1 MVFPH
6 LEKVLVERVWAEDGV
21 VRVKARTRENALPCP
36 DCGVSS
42 CRVHSRYKR
51 HLGDMAVGG
60 RPVVIDLSVRRFFC
74 DAAGCAR
81 RTFVEQVE
89 GLTIRYGRRTAGLLE
104 VVQAIALALAG
115 RAGARLAGILHI
127 LVSRVTLLNV
137 LMALPDPCLRSPRV
151 LGVDDFATRR
161 GRKYGTVL
169 VDVESHAVLDLLPGR
184 EKEPVAAWLARH
196 PGIEVICRDR
206 AGAYAEA
213 ARAGAPGARQIA
225 DRWHLWDN
233 LTTAVERTVI
243 AHRPSLQA
251 PEPNDADTRRR
262 TATAP
267 PSTLNPDTGMEK
279 WLVTRTRERHKA
291 VHRLLARGWTISA
304 IGREL
309 GLARHTAERYAHCKN
324 LDGLIDRSLRTTRLD
339 DYKPYLIRRWNEGC
353 TDAAQLFREICA
365 QGYPGRTPQA
375 VRRYLRPLRTGLGTI
390 RSPAPA
396 LKPQQ
401 VTNWITWNPQHL
413 RADEEHQLSEVLL
426 RCPELTA
433 ARSHVH
439 AFARMVCDLR
449 GDNLTAWT
457 AAVRADDLP
466 AFHSF
471 ADGLQRDHDAVT
483 AGLTLPW
490 SSGPVE
496 GHVNRIK
503 MLKRQ
508 MYGRAGLPLL
518 RKRVLLAQPPSRSV
532 TPSRKS

>member
-1 MVFPH
+1 MFPH
-6 LEKVLVERVWAEDGV
+6 LEKVLVEQVCVEDGV
-21 VRVKARTRENALPCP
+21 VRVQARTRDGALACP

-42 CRVHSRYKR
+42 ARVHNWYRR
-51 HLGDMAVGG
+51 CLADAAVGG
-60 RPVVIDLSVRRFFC
+60 RPVAIDLSVRRLFC
-74 DAAGCAR
+74 DVTSCAR

-89 GLTIRYGRRTAGLLE
+89 GLTIRYGRRT
-104 VVQAIALALAG
+104 VVLATLIQAIALALAG
-115 RAGARLAGILHI
+115 RAGARLAAVLHI
-127 LVSRVTLLNV
+127 VVSRMTLLNV
-137 LMALPDPCLRSPRV
+137 LMALPDPCPLSPRV

-161 GRKYGTVL
+161 GRRYGTVL

-184 EKEPVAAWLARH
+184 EKEPVALWLAGH

-213 ARAGAPGARQIA
+213 ARAGAPGALQVA

-243 AHRPSLQA
+243 AHRPCLQE
-251 PEPNDADTRRR
+251 PEVSTPSARRM
-262 TATAP
+262 AAAP
-267 PSTLNPDTGMEK
+267 PSTLNPDTGTEK

-304 IGREL
+304 IAREL

-324 LDGLIDRSLRTTRLD
+324 LDGLIEGSLRTTRLD

-353 TDAAQLFREICA
+353 TDAARLFREIQS

-375 VRRYLRPLRTGLGTI
+375 VRRYLRPLRTGLGSI
-390 RSPAPA
+390 RSPAPV

-401 VTNWITWNPQHL
+401 VTNWIMWNPQHL
-413 RADEEHQLSEVLL
+413 RDDEERQLGEVLS

-433 ARSHVH
+433 VRSHVH
-439 AFARMVCDLR
+439 AFARMVCDL
-449 GDNLTAWT
+449 GGHSLPAWT
-457 AAVRADDLP
+457 DAVHADDLP
-466 AFHSF
+466 ALHAF
-471 ADGLQRDHDAVT
+471 ADGLQRDHQAVT

-508 MYGRAGLPLL
+508 MYGRAGFALL
-518 RKRVLLAQPPSRSV
+518 RKRVLLA
-532 TPSRKS
+532 

>member
-1 MVFPH
+1 MLDIVFPH
-6 LEKVLVERVWAEDGV
+6 LEKVLVEQVRVEDGV
-21 VRVKARTRENALPCP
+21 VRVQARTRDGSLACP

-42 CRVHSRYKR
+42 VRVHSWYRR
-51 HLGDMAVGG
+51 CLADAAVGG
-60 RPVVIDLSVRRFFC
+60 RPVAIDLSVRRLFC
-74 DAAGCAR
+74 DVASCAR

-89 GLTIRYGRRTAGLLE
+89 GLTIRYGRRT
-104 VVQAIALALAG
+104 VVLATLIQAIALALAG
-115 RAGARLAGILHI
+115 RAGARLAAMLHI
-127 LVSRVTLLNV
+127 VVSRMTLLNV
-137 LMALPDPCLRSPRV
+137 LMALPDPCPPSPRV

-161 GRKYGTVL
+161 GRRYGTVL

-184 EKEPVAAWLARH
+184 EKEPVAVWLAGH

-213 ARAGAPGARQIA
+213 ARAGAPGALQVA

-243 AHRPSLQA
+243 AHRPCLQE
-251 PEPNDADTRRR
+251 PEVSTPSARRM
-262 TATAP
+262 AAAP
-267 PSTLNPDTGMEK
+267 PSTLNPDTGTEK

-304 IGREL
+304 IAREL

-324 LDGLIDRSLRTTRLD
+324 LDGLIEGALRTTRLD

-353 TDAAQLFREICA
+353 TDAARLFREIQT

-375 VRRYLRPLRTGLGTI
+375 VRRYLRPLRTGLGSI
-390 RSPAPA
+390 RSPAPVI
-396 LKPQQ
+396 KPQQ
-401 VTNWITWNPQHL
+401 VTNWIMWNPQHL
-413 RADEEHQLSEVLL
+413 RNDEERQLGEVLG

-439 AFARMVCDLR
+439 AFARMVCDL
-449 GDNLTAWT
+449 GGNSLPAWT
-457 AAVRADDLP
+457 DAVHADDLP
-466 AFHSF
+466 ALHAF
-471 ADGLQRDHDAVT
+471 ADGLQRDHQAVT

-508 MYGRAGLPLL
+508 MYGRAGFALL
-518 RKRVLLAQPPSRSV
+518 RKRVLLS
-532 TPSRKS
+532 